1 MAKVGAKRASEL
13 TGKSKSTIQRAM
25 KNGKI
30 SYEVDD
36 SGRRLIDVSELERVY
51 GLSKDKKKSSQYGQS
66 EGSAAH
72 SRNEDNG
79 MSAADIELLKARHTL
94 ELERLTLQNR
104 MLNEQLCQN
113 ADMIADLKAQRDQ
126 WQKQA
131 QQVLL
136 TSQHSQ
142 KQSDERIA
150 ELRER
155 EEARIKRAMQQKQQ
169 LQQKA
174 RMQSEATRLKAD
186 NENQKG
192 STDKGAHSAKSRKD
206 VLGMFS
212 QMFSKKKSA

>member
-1 MAKVGAKRASEL
+1 MAKVGAKRAAEL

-25 KNGKI
+25 KSGKI

-36 SGRRLIDVSELERVY
+36 TGRRLIDTSELERAY
-51 GLSKDKKKSSQYGQS
+51 GLKNKDTGKKDSNTISTEGKAGVS
-66 EGSAAH
+66 EA
-72 SRNEDNG
+72 E
-79 MSAADIELLKARHTL
+79 MELLKARHTL
-94 ELERLTLQNR
+94 EMERLQLQNK
-104 MLNEQLCQN
+104 MLNEQLGQS

-155 EEARIKRAMQQKQQ
+155 EEARMRRAIQHKQQ
-169 LQQKA
+169 LQQKS
-174 RMQSEATRLKAD
+174 RIQNIEATKMKAG
-186 NENQKG
+186 NENEKAVDAPTG
-192 STDKGAHSAKSRKD
+192 KKD
-206 VLGMFS
+206 ALSFFS
-212 QMFSKKKSA
+212 NIFGKKKTA